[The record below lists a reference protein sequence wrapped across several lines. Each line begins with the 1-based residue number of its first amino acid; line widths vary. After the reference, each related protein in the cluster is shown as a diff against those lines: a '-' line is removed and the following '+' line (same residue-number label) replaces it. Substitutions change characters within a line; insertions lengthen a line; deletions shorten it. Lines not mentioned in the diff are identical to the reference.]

1 MDPTD
6 LYYQDSFDSFGTV
19 ARDYPRWE
27 VYSLSSPSWIQV
39 VAPLRVPKT
48 FIRIHPYTNARTPTP
63 RKCQVVN
70 FSFTSFVEWLMD
82 EIINSQNGQQKKGK
96 IAIKWQ
102 GERQIFPL
110 GGNQTVFKQDK
121 L

>member
-1 MDPTD
+1 
-6 LYYQDSFDSFGTV
+6 
-19 ARDYPRWE
+19 
-27 VYSLSSPSWIQV
+27 
-39 VAPLRVPKT
+39 
-48 FIRIHPYTNARTPTP
+48 
-63 RKCQVVN
+63 
-70 FSFTSFVEWLMD
+70 MD

-110 GGNQTVFKQDK
+110 GGNQTVFEQDK